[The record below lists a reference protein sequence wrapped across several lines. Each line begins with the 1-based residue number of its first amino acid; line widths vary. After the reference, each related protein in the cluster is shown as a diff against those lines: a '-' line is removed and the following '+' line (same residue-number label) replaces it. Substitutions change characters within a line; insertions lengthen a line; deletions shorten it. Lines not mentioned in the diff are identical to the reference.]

1 MLLFSPSDA
10 KNPGEG
16 NSEWRWRRIDGQGGI
31 QSGEINPDGLSGFA
45 QSHAS
50 WFEAPRRVVL
60 VLPSDEV
67 LHLSVELPGR
77 SVSSIRQAL
86 PFALEEFITSDVENV
101 HIAHH
106 AIRPGQP
113 VACAVIETQ
122 RLEAWL
128 TLFSAAQIK
137 LGAVISEAQLIR
149 PDSGAGTLLFDED
162 QVLLVTENQDALI
175 DRDALPAILEGLELK
190 ELVCVGDQLTDVE
203 AGQLSSPPE
212 VFHVPGETL
221 DYLADQLGKA
231 GEGFTANPMI
241 LNLLQGRFA
250 VRFDD
255 KGHSARW
262 RQTLTLAALWFG
274 VAAGA
279 LSIQGLWLE
288 HQADQQDQD
297 NFATYIGLFP
307 NDSVPVTTT
316 QLQRRFAS
324 KLGRSS
330 DADDG
335 YSMVDLLLRTSSV
348 LGPDSDLQSVRFRA
362 KQMELSADVL
372 IAGFDELDN
381 IKGRSQSVGI
391 SVEVSDA
398 SAEQDRVRA
407 RLIGTYQ

>member
-1 MLLFSPSDA
+1 M
-10 KNPGEG
+10 
-16 NSEWRWRRIDGQGGI
+16 
-31 QSGEINPDGLSGFA
+31 
-45 QSHAS
+45 
-50 WFEAPRRVVL
+50 
-60 VLPSDEV
+60 
-67 LHLSVELPGR
+67 
-77 SVSSIRQAL
+77 
-86 PFALEEFITSDVENV
+86 
-101 HIAHH
+101 
-106 AIRPGQP
+106 
-113 VACAVIETQ
+113 
-122 RLEAWL
+122 
-128 TLFSAAQIK
+128 
-137 LGAVISEAQLIR
+137 
-149 PDSGAGTLLFDED
+149 
-162 QVLLVTENQDALI
+162 
-175 DRDALPAILEGLELK
+175 
-190 ELVCVGDQLTDVE
+190 
-203 AGQLSSPPE
+203 
-212 VFHVPGETL
+212 
-221 DYLADQLGKA
+221 
-231 GEGFTANPMI
+231 
-241 LNLLQGRFA
+241 
-250 VRFDD
+250 
-255 KGHSARW
+255 
-262 RQTLTLAALWFG
+262 TLAALWFG

-288 HQADQQDQD
+288 HQADRQDQD

-335 YSMVDLLLRTSSV
+335 YSMVDLFLRTSSV